1 MLSSISSV
9 TAAPETRHRCSAE
22 LVRLGVEKHKLLTG
36 SAGVGGADASG
47 GDTIA
52 DREYVRV
59 LFEELLSVIDNILE
73 ECTASHSQAQR
84 QV

>member
-1 MLSSISSV
+1 M
-9 TAAPETRHRCSAE
+9 R
-22 LVRLGVEKHKLLTG
+22 
-36 SAGVGGADASG
+36 GVGRVRTCLWARVYLFFVCKYVCYAAILNYTEVDIYG
-47 GDTIA
+47 
-52 DREYVRV
+52 YVRV